1 MAELLWK
8 IKMGG
13 RWIYQNIY
21 VVPELTSIFYT
32 DGTGCIIPAM
42 KIRRLDIESGKEICT
57 FPIRSFVNN
66 LCFSEDFSQ
75 VYANTDKR
83 IISMSSL
90 SLKEI
95 ERWDSRV
102 PSSMTYSI
110 LFDRILAMKGLHS
123 GNTVNLYNLDTKSV
137 KRITVGEGGPILRD
151 INENHLLSCS
161 DNRTVYRID
170 VATGKADL
178 LASGL
183 SFDDAAVVYEKNT
196 LWLCRG
202 TERLLSTYPYPPLV
216 LMALP
221 LQGKHEVQR
230 HEREMQ
236 CKKFSVT
243 NDGNYVW
250 IASDEDYKCCVRI
263 LSVHEGLKVVQQ
275 FESDEG
281 ERVGH
286 IDANV
291 GLVLTQK
298 EYFPDGYFVI
308 KCWKL

>member
-1 MAELLWK
+1 M
-8 IKMGG
+8 
-13 RWIYQNIY
+13 
-21 VVPELTSIFYT
+21 
-32 DGTGCIIPAM
+32 
-42 KIRRLDIESGKEICT
+42 
-57 FPIRSFVNN
+57 
-66 LCFSEDFSQ
+66 
-75 VYANTDKR
+75 
-83 IISMSSL
+83 
-90 SLKEI
+90 
-95 ERWDSRV
+95 
-102 PSSMTYSI
+102 
-110 LFDRILAMKGLHS
+110 
-123 GNTVNLYNLDTKSV
+123 
-137 KRITVGEGGPILRD
+137 GEGGPILRD